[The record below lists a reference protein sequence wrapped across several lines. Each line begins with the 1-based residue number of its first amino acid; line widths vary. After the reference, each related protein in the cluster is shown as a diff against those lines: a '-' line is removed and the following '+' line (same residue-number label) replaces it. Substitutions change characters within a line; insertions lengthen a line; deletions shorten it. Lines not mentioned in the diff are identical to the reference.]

1 MNQLEMGIT
10 SSTDYF
16 DSFRKL
22 YYHLYSNSN
31 ASRAERII
39 GDLSKLLLV
48 ALCRTL
54 QPTYQKSIDDFLSEK
69 GSANVLLLPILK
81 KHYSNV
87 FGDDDKFFL
96 DDNSLR
102 YGFYAIANLDLQG
115 AKSHLLGDAFQALIG
130 PNLRGDKGQFFTPKS
145 IVRCMISVLS
155 PRAGS
160 KVVDPACGTAGFLTE
175 TASFW
180 EANQSSFGRL
190 IGIDKDNDL
199 FVLASA
205 LTELSAPG
213 NSCVLNKNS
222 LDFKALSEL
231 EKSIS
236 PLEADYVLTNPPFGA
251 KIPIKEQDI
260 LSQYDLGYNWE
271 YSNALNC
278 WEKSNQLR
286 LSQDPQT
293 LFIELCLKLL
303 KPNGLM
309 GIVLPEGVFGNT
321 GSGYVLDYLRANGEI
336 FGLIDCPRTS
346 FQPGTDTKTN
356 ILFFKK
362 SAKPKNFNVKIAVAL
377 SCGHDR
383 RGRTARN
390 DGTPFPDDFSSIA
403 NDWSSRKHEYW
414 FDSTISNKYYL
425 VPRYYDRKT
434 DLILEGDAKRLGA
447 KIMSLEEMILKKWVT
462 IKKGHEVGSESYGTG
477 DIPFVRTS
485 DISNFE
491 VSIDPTKSVSE
502 ETYQALSKEQN
513 LRPGTILMV
522 VDGRYRIGRCAI
534 LHEYNYRCIAQS
546 HLRIISVSE
555 KAPFSSFE
563 LLYLLSRASV
573 QRDIRSL
580 VFIQSTLGSLGN
592 RIKEIKVPVPER
604 KNSDF
609 SETVSLFTDALSQR
623 ANLLS
628 LLSGFDEATI
638 EL

>member
-1 MNQLEMGIT
+1 MNQLEIGMT

-39 GDLSKLLLV
+39 GDLSKLILV
-48 ALCRTL
+48 ALCRAL
-54 QPTYQKSIDDFLSEK
+54 RPTYQKSIDGFLAEK
-69 GSANVLLLPILK
+69 GSANELLLPILK
-81 KHYSNV
+81 EHYSKV
-87 FGDDDKFFL
+87 FGIDDKFFL

-102 YGFYAIANLDLQG
+102 YGLSAIANLDLQG

-180 EANQSSFGRL
+180 EVKKSKFGRL
-190 IGIDKDNDL
+190 IGIDKDSDL

-205 LTELSAPG
+205 LTELAAS
-213 NSCVLNKNS
+213 NDSCVLNRNS
-222 LDFKALSEL
+222 LDFKTLSEL
-231 EKSIS
+231 EKSSS

-260 LSQYDLGYNWE
+260 LSQYDLGYMWE
-271 YSNALNC
+271 YSKSKNC
-278 WEKSNQLR
+278 WEKTNQIR
-286 LSQDPQT
+286 VSQDPQT
-293 LFIELCLKLL
+293 LFIELCVKLL

-336 FGLIDCPRTS
+336 FALIDCPRTS

-362 SAKPKNFNVKIAVAL
+362 SAKPKNACVKIAVAL

-383 RGRTARN
+383 RGRTSRN
-390 DGTPFPDDFSSIA
+390 DGTPFADDFASIA
-403 NDWSSRKHEYW
+403 KDWNSRNHEYW
-414 FDSTISNKYYL
+414 FESNISNKYYL

-434 DLILEGDAKRLGA
+434 DFLLEGDAKRLGA
-447 KIMSLEEMILKKWVT
+447 KIMSLEDMVLNKWIT
-462 IKKGHEVGSESYGTG
+462 IRKGHEVGSECYGTG

-502 ETYQALSKEQN
+502 EIYKSLSKEQN
-513 LRPGTILMV
+513 LNPGSILMV

-534 LHEYNYRCIAQS
+534 LHEYNYMCIAQS

-555 KAPFSSFE
+555 KAPFTPFE
-563 LLYLLSRASV
+563 LLYLLSLASV
-573 QRDIRSL
+573 QREIRSL
-580 VFIQSTLGSLGN
+580 VFIQSTLGSLGS

-604 KNSDF
+604 KDSDF
-609 SETVSLFTDALSQR
+609 SQTVSLFTDALSQR
-623 ANLLS
+623 AMLLS
-628 LLSGFDEATI
+628 LLSRFDEATI